1 LFGFGRYICA
11 MKEIEYTAS
20 ITEEDKK
27 IVQMLANGMKGN
39 QIAAKMKMN
48 ENTLA
53 FNLSILRAKFNCSNS
68 MSLVVYF
75 LRNKIIN

>member
-1 LFGFGRYICA
+1 